1 MAALINGTHV
11 ISGTEDDGYYVVYAG
26 RKGREYQVMPVIPPS
41 AEQIRDLRQNAGLT
55 TDEFSEIL
63 GVSEST
69 IAAWENGLKSPEGAT
84 CRLLNMMQRD
94 RELIEKYICA

>member
-11 ISGTEDDGYYVVYAG
+11 ISGTEDDGYYVVHAG

-41 AEQIRDLRQNAGLT
+41 AEQIRDLRQNA
-55 TDEFSEIL
+55 SEIL

-69 IAAWENGLKSPEGAT
+69 ISAWENGSKSPEGAT
-84 CRLLNMMQRD
+84 CRLLSMMQRD
-94 RELIEKYICA
+94 RRLIEKYICV

>member
-11 ISGTEDDGYYVVYAG
+11 ISGTKDDGYYIVHAG
-26 RKGREYQVMPVIPPS
+26 RKGREYRVMPVVPPS
-41 AEQIRDLRQNAGLT
+41 ANEIRNLRQNAQLT
-55 TDEFSEIL
+55 VDEFSEIL

-69 IAAWENGLKSPEGAT
+69 ITAWENGSKTPEGAT

-94 RELIEKYICA
+94 QGLIEKYVCG